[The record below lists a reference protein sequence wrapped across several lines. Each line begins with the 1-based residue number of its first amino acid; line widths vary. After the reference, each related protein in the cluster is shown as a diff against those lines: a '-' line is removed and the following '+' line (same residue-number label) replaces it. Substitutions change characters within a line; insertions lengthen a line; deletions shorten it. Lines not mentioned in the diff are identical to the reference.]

1 MLLEAHMSLNIANL
15 KNIIN
20 EELDRAT
27 KDVNYTGDID
37 AVQECITEIQN
48 FLAESSDLYINS
60 SLELKKNILLDL
72 LSLLQLVEN
81 YSNKWSDM

>member
-1 MLLEAHMSLNIANL
+1 MSLNITNL

-27 KDVNYTGDID
+27 KDVNYTDDTD

-48 FLAESSDLYINS
+48 FFGESSDLYINS

>member
-1 MLLEAHMSLNIANL
+1 MSLNIANL

-27 KDVNYTGDID
+27 KDVNYTGDTD
-37 AVQECITEIQN
+37 TVQECITEIQN
-48 FLAESSDLYINS
+48 FLAESNDLYINS